1 MVSKAMS
8 VRPGSLIRRLGSF
21 EEYIWLLERRISRTI
36 VLLAEVQGSTTPE
49 DWRTAL
55 NRVQAHHTI
64 LSSRIRKDPGYRPY
78 FELAR
83 DVGLPLEV
91 VPLDSGASTL
101 ERCSRELGTKFP
113 QGHMLMRATV
123 LHDRDRSTLILAADH
138 AAFDGRSLVFIMRD
152 LLRSLAG
159 ESLGNPQP
167 ISPSQ
172 DELFGLRNPEGYAS
186 ASAEATDRAFETG
199 AQDSGERFLLERV
212 WIEPPVT
219 SSIALRA
226 RREQTTVHGALTAAI
241 MLAGRGQSRQW
252 RDTLIRCASP
262 IDNRATLNAGANP
275 GLLLTFGYTELAPA
289 FSSGFWD
296 LARQVRRD
304 VNVHHTIAEAA
315 PSLAPIR
322 EMMSVEQYP
331 DNLVAFSR
339 QRAHTLMVTN
349 YGRLGIPANYG
360 RLQLQSISPFVN
372 SGAPHTQTV
381 SVATLSGLLC
391 MTNVSVEPVA
401 SLLEKARNLVI
412 SESQ

>member
-1 MVSKAMS
+1 
-8 VRPGSLIRRLGSF
+8 
-21 EEYIWLLERRISRTI
+21 
-36 VLLAEVQGSTTPE
+36 
-49 DWRTAL
+49 
-55 NRVQAHHTI
+55 
-64 LSSRIRKDPGYRPY
+64 
-78 FELAR
+78 
-83 DVGLPLEV
+83 
-91 VPLDSGASTL
+91 
-101 ERCSRELGTKFP
+101 
-113 QGHMLMRATV
+113 MLMRATV

-241 MLAGRGQSRQW
+241 LLAGRGQSRQW

-322 EMMSVEQYP
+322 EMMSVEQDP
-331 DNLVAFSR
+331 DNIVAFSR

-401 SLLEKARNLVI
+401 SLLEKARNLLI

>member
-1 MVSKAMS
+1 
-8 VRPGSLIRRLGSF
+8 
-21 EEYIWLLERRISRTI
+21 
-36 VLLAEVQGSTTPE
+36 
-49 DWRTAL
+49 
-55 NRVQAHHTI
+55 
-64 LSSRIRKDPGYRPY
+64 
-78 FELAR
+78 
-83 DVGLPLEV
+83 
-91 VPLDSGASTL
+91 
-101 ERCSRELGTKFP
+101 
-113 QGHMLMRATV
+113 MLMRATV

-241 MLAGRGQSRQW
+241 LLAGRGQSPQW
-252 RDTLIRCASP
+252 RDTPIRCASP
-262 IDNRATLNAGANP
+262 IDNRATLNAGENL
-275 GLLLTFGYTELAPA
+275 GLLITTGYTELPPT

-304 VNVHHTIAEAA
+304 VSVHHTIAEAA
-315 PSLAPIR
+315 LSLAPIR
-322 EMMSVEQYP
+322 ETTSIEQDP
-331 DNLVAFSR
+331 NNLVVVNR
-339 QRAHTLMVTN
+339 QRANMLMVSN
-349 YGRLGIPANYG
+349 FGRLEIPANYG
-360 RLQLQSISPFVN
+360 RLQLRSISPFGS

-381 SVATLSGLLC
+381 CVATLSGLLC
-391 MTNVSVEPVA
+391 MTNVSIEPVA
-401 SLLEKARNLVI
+401 SLLETARNLLI